1 MSKVIVVGGG
11 PSGMMAALTASKN
24 GHEVTLIERNDEL
37 GKKLKLTGGG
47 RCNITNKRYIEDFF
61 DKVVTNKKFLY
72 SAFYSFT
79 NEDLLS
85 FLNESNLEYKV
96 EEHNDYKVYTKS
108 DKATELI
115 YTFKE
120 LLLNNNIKILY
131 NSKVIDLIINENN
144 KIEGV
149 VLENKTKVFADKV
162 IISTGGKSHSK
173 TGSDGTMHK
182 ILAKH
187 GHSITT
193 TYPALSPLKIKE
205 DWTRRLQGISL
216 KDVEISCKIKKKKIS
231 KRGDMLFAH
240 FGITGPVVLIIS
252 SYINKILENEPVELN
267 IDILPD
273 VSRGEISKIIRE
285 NPNKNIAN
293 NLKSILPLNFL
304 KEILDLLNLTETKP
318 NELTKENENKI
329 IDYIKNMKLTTHET
343 LGIQVSMVTS
353 GGVSVKEINSSTME
367 SKLIDDLYFT
377 GEVMDVDAETGGY
390 NLQIAFSTGYLAGVS
405 LDL

>member
-11 PSGMMAALTASKN
+11 PSGMMAAITASKN
-24 GHEVTLIERNDEL
+24 GHEVTLVERNDEL

-85 FLNESNLEYKV
+85 FLEESNLEYKV
-96 EEHNDYKVYTKS
+96 EDHNDYKVYTKS

-115 YTFKE
+115 NTFKE
-120 LLLNNNIKILY
+120 LILENNINILY
-131 NSKVIDLIINENN
+131 NSKVVDLIINESN

-149 VLENKTKVFADKV
+149 VLENKTKIFGDKV

-173 TGSDGTMHK
+173 TGSDGKMLE
-182 ILAKH
+182 ILKRH
-187 GHSITT
+187 GHTVTNI
-193 TYPALSPLKIKE
+193 YPALSPLKIKE

-216 KDVEISCKIKKKKIS
+216 KDIEISCKIKKKKIS

-273 VSRGEISKIIRE
+273 ITREEISKIIRE

-304 KEILDLLNLTETKP
+304 KEVLDLLNLSETKP
-318 NELTKENENKI
+318 NELTKENENLI

-353 GGVSVKEINSSTME
+353 GGISVKEINSSTME
-367 SKLIDDLYFT
+367 SKLIEDLYFT

-390 NLQIAFSTGYLAGVS
+390 NLQIAFSTGYLAGIS
-405 LDL
+405 L

>member
-1 MSKVIVVGGG
+1 MSKVIVVGAG

-24 GHEVTLIERNDEL
+24 GHEVTLIERNDEV

-47 RCNITNKRYIEDFF
+47 RCNVTNNRYIEEFF

-79 NEDLLS
+79 NEDLLN
-85 FLNESNLEYKV
+85 FLSESNLEYKV

-115 YTFKE
+115 HTFKE
-120 LLLNNNIKILY
+120 LLLTNNIKILY

-149 VLENKTKVFADKV
+149 VLENKTKILGDKV
-162 IISTGGKSHSK
+162 ILSTGGHSHSK
-173 TGSDGTMHK
+173 TGSDGSMHK
-182 ILAKH
+182 ILRKY
-187 GHSITT
+187 GHTITNI
-193 TYPALSPLKIKE
+193 YPALSPLKIKE

-216 KDVEISCKIKKKKIS
+216 KDVEISLKIKKKKIS

-240 FGITGPVVLIIS
+240 FGITGPVVLITS

-267 IDILPD
+267 LDILPD
-273 VSRGEISKIIRE
+273 TTREEISKMIRE

-329 IDYIKNMKLTTHET
+329 IDYIKNIKLTTYDT

-353 GGVSVKEINSSTME
+353 GGVSVKEINSSSME
-367 SKLIDDLYFT
+367 SKLIEDLYFT
-377 GEVMDVDAETGGY
+377 GEVIDVDAETGGY
-390 NLQIAFSTGYLAGVS
+390 NLQIAFSTGYLAGIS
-405 LDL
+405 L

>member
-1 MSKVIVVGGG
+1 MSKIIVVGGG
-11 PSGMMAALTASKN
+11 PSGMMAALVASKN
-24 GHEVTLIERNDEL
+24 GHEVTLVERNDEL

-47 RCNITNKRYIEDFF
+47 RCNVTNKRYIEDFF

-79 NEDLLS
+79 NEDLLN
-85 FLNESNLEYKV
+85 FLTESDLEYKV

-131 NSKVIDLIINENN
+131 NSKVVDLIINENN

-149 VLENKTKVFADKV
+149 ILDNKTKLFGDKV
-162 IISTGGKSHSK
+162 VLSTGGKSHSK

-182 ILAKH
+182 ILEKH
-187 GHSITT
+187 GHTITT

-216 KDVEISCKIKKKKIS
+216 KGVEISCKLKKKKIS

-240 FGITGPVVLIIS
+240 FGITGPVVLIMS
-252 SYINKILENEPVELN
+252 SYINKTLENEPVELN
-267 IDILPD
+267 LDILPD
-273 VSRGEISKIIRE
+273 VTREELSKIIRE

-304 KEILDLLNLTETKP
+304 KEILDLLNLSETKP

-329 IDYIKNMKLTTHET
+329 IDYIKNMKLTTNST

-353 GGVSVKEINSSTME
+353 GGVSVKEIQSSTME
-367 SKLIDDLYFT
+367 SKLIEDLYFT
-377 GEVMDVDAETGGY
+377 GEVIDVDAETGGY
-390 NLQIAFSTGYLAGVS
+390 NLQIAFSTGYLAGIS
-405 LDL
+405 L

>member
-11 PSGMMAALTASKN
+11 PSGMMAALTAAKN
-24 GHEVTLIERNDEL
+24 NHEVTLIERNDEL

-47 RCNITNKRYIEDFF
+47 RCNITNYRYIEEFF

-79 NEDLLS
+79 NEDLLN
-85 FLNESNLEYKV
+85 FLSESNLEYKV
-96 EEHNDYKVYTKS
+96 EKDNDYKVYTKS

-131 NSKVIDLIINENN
+131 NSKVTDLIINENN

-149 VLENKTKVFADKV
+149 LLENNQKVMGDKV
-162 IISTGGKSHSK
+162 IISTGGHSHSK
-173 TGSDGTMHK
+173 TGSDGSMQK
-182 ILAKH
+182 IIKKH
-187 GHSITT
+187 GHKISTP
-193 TYPALSPLKIKE
+193 YPALSPLKIQE
-205 DWTRRLQGISL
+205 DWTRRLQGISF
-216 KDVEISCKIKKKKIS
+216 KNVELSCKIKKKKIS
-231 KRGDMLFAH
+231 KVGDLLFAH
-240 FGITGPVVLIIS
+240 FGITGPVVLIMS
-252 SYINKILENEPVELN
+252 SYINKILDNEVVELN
-267 IDILPD
+267 LDILPNI
-273 VSRGEISKIIRE
+273 SREEISKIIRE

-304 KEILDLLNLTETKP
+304 KEILDLLNLSETKP

-329 IDYIKNMKLTTHET
+329 IDYIKNIKLTTNST

-353 GGVSVKEINSSTME
+353 GGVSVK
-367 SKLIDDLYFT
+367 
-377 GEVMDVDAETGGY
+377 
-390 NLQIAFSTGYLAGVS
+390 
-405 LDL
+405 

>member
-24 GHEVTLIERNDEL
+24 GHDVTLIERNEEL

-47 RCNITNKRYIEDFF
+47 RCNVTNKRYIEEFF
-61 DKVVTNKKFLY
+61 DKVVTNEKFLY

-79 NEDLLS
+79 NEDLLD
-85 FLNESNLEYKV
+85 FLTESNLEYKV

-115 YTFKE
+115 NIFKN
-120 LLLNNNIKILY
+120 LLLDNNIKILY
-131 NSKVIDLIINENN
+131 NSKVVDLIVNENN
-144 KIEGV
+144 KVEGV
-149 VLENKTKVFADKV
+149 VLENKTKVYGDKV
-162 IISTGGKSHSK
+162 IISTGGKSYSK
-173 TGSDGTMHK
+173 TGSDGSMYN
-182 ILAKH
+182 ILKKH
-187 GHSITT
+187 GHNITNI
-193 TYPALSPLKIKE
+193 YPALSPLKIKE

-216 KDVEISCKIKKKKIS
+216 KGVEISCKINKRKKIS

-252 SYINKILENEPVELN
+252 SYINKILEKEEVELSL
-267 IDILPD
+267 DCVPE
-273 VSRGEISKIIRE
+273 VSEDEIRRAIRE
-285 NPNKNIAN
+285 NPNRNIAN
-293 NLKSILPLNFL
+293 NLKHILPQNFI
-304 KEILDLLNLTETKP
+304 KEVLDHLNLSDTKP

-329 IDYIKNMKLTTHET
+329 VEYIKNMKLTTSET

-367 SKLIDDLYFT
+367 SKLIEDLYFT
-377 GEVMDVDAETGGY
+377 GEVIDIDAETGGY
-390 NLQIAFSTGYLAGVS
+390 NLQIAFSTGYLAGIS
-405 LDL
+405 L

>member
-24 GHEVTLIERNDEL
+24 GHDVTLVERNNEL

-47 RCNITNKRYIEDFF
+47 RCNVTNKRYIEDFF

-96 EEHNDYKVYTKS
+96 EEHNDYKVYTAS

-120 LLLNNNIKILY
+120 LLLENNIKILY
-131 NSKVIDLIINENN
+131 DSKVVDLIISENN
-144 KIEGV
+144 KIQGV
-149 VLENKTKVFADKV
+149 VLENKTKIFGDKV

-173 TGSDGTMHK
+173 TGSDGTMHN
-182 ILAKH
+182 ILKRH
-187 GHSITT
+187 GHTVT
-193 TYPALSPLKIKE
+193 NTYPALSPLKIKE

-216 KDVEISCKIKKKKIS
+216 KGVEISCKIKKKKIS

-252 SYINKILENEPVELN
+252 SYINKTLENEPVELN
-267 IDILPD
+267 LDILPD
-273 VSRGEISKIIRE
+273 LTREEISKIIRE

-293 NLKSILPLNFL
+293 NLRSILPLNFL
-304 KEILDLLNLTETKP
+304 KEILDLLNLSETKP

-353 GGVSVKEINSSTME
+353 GGVSVKEVNSSTME
-367 SKLIDDLYFT
+367 SKLIEGLYFT

-390 NLQIAFSTGYLAGVS
+390 NLQIAFSTGYLAGIS
-405 LDL
+405 LD

>member
-24 GHEVTLIERNDEL
+24 GHEVTLVERNDEL

-85 FLNESNLEYKV
+85 FLDESNLEYKV

-115 YTFKE
+115 NTFKN
-120 LLLNNNIKILY
+120 LLLENNIKVLY
-131 NSKVIDLIINENN
+131 NSKVVDLIINENN

-149 VLENKTKVFADKV
+149 VLENKTKIFGDKV

-173 TGSDGTMHK
+173 TGSDGKMLE
-182 ILAKH
+182 ILKKH
-187 GHSITT
+187 GHTVT
-193 TYPALSPLKIKE
+193 NTYPALSPLKIKE

-216 KDVEISCKIKKKKIS
+216 KGVEISCKIKKKKIS

-267 IDILPD
+267 LDILPD
-273 VSRGEISKIIRE
+273 ISREEISKIIRE

-293 NLKSILPLNFL
+293 NLRSILPLNFL
-304 KEILDLLNLTETKP
+304 KEVLDLLDLSETKP
-318 NELTKENENKI
+318 NELTKENETKI

-353 GGVSVKEINSSTME
+353 GGVSVKEVNSSSME
-367 SKLIDDLYFT
+367 SKLIENLYFT

-390 NLQIAFSTGYLAGVS
+390 NLQIAFSTGYLAGIS
-405 LDL
+405 L